1 MVRLLVDELL
11 LEIGDTHQQDFD
23 KWQVLMSRTERMEQL
38 VPISHSRNM
47 QCVFASRFAVL
58 QAVARPKPDRA
69 SSPNGSNSAVFP
81 AQIQAPMFKVMRLQ
95 TSCQWLLCFVLRT
108 LEVGGS
114 LRPVDKID
122 SDRHGYVS
130 PQKGHAG
137 SYTQTGVS
145 VLR

>member
-1 MVRLLVDELL
+1 
-11 LEIGDTHQQDFD
+11 
-23 KWQVLMSRTERMEQL
+23 
-38 VPISHSRNM
+38 M

-81 AQIQAPMFKVMRLQ
+81 AQIQ
-95 TSCQWLLCFVLRT
+95 
-108 LEVGGS
+108 VGGS

-137 SYTQTGVS
+137 FSHSGGYFSPNGSPPMSPQAHHQLHTVFDGEDRYLTS
-145 VLR
+145 